1 MNWRVLDSGFN
12 NGKTNMDVDIRLA
25 ESCSPDEPVLRFY
38 RWNPYCISLGAN
50 QRIEQINLEKAQ
62 HDNIDIVFR
71 PTGGR
76 AILHAEELTYSVIY
90 PINNNTSVRNLY
102 HNINMAIIKGL
113 IDYDSR
119 LTYLEM
125 EDIQPNFPNIYKQS
139 LSALCFAFPA
149 KSEIKYAGK
158 KLVGSAQKKM
168 KDVLLQ
174 HGSILCGNF
183 HLRIVD
189 YLNIEKEEIPAVSN
203 KLISSTTDLFSILH
217 EKIDYH
223 RLIDSLLAGFR
234 TQFAAEFNIVH
245 HEEVA

>member
-25 ESCSPDEPVLRFY
+25 ESCSPDESVLRFY

-90 PINNNTSVRNLY
+90 PIDDNTSVRNLY
-102 HNINMAIIKGL
+102 HNINIAIIKGL